1 MLKIAKFGGS
11 SLANA
16 SQFRKVRDIVLADEA
31 RRLIVV
37 SAPGKRFSGDH
48 KITDLLYLAHAHAK
62 YGVSGESVFQM
73 IRERY
78 AEISG
83 ELELSIDVDAELDA
97 IQARVRSNM
106 LPDELV
112 SRGEYLCAKLMA
124 DFLGFDFLDARD
136 WLRFNYDGSVDM
148 EASGAALRT
157 FFADHSRVV
166 TPGFYGAMP
175 DGKLRLMARGGSD
188 ITGSLAAAL
197 LDADMYENWTDVP
210 GILMADPRV
219 VENPQPIERITYA
232 ELRELSYMGAEVLNE
247 ESIFPV
253 HEKDIPLN
261 IRSTNDP
268 AAPGTI
274 ISNRFAND
282 ADPRLITGIT
292 GRKDYSI
299 ISIHKSR
306 LSREHGVLR
315 RIVEIFDKHE
325 ISIEHLPS
333 GIDTVSLVVSTE
345 AIEPELY
352 QIMDEIEKKLQP
364 DSTQVTDG
372 VALIAA
378 VGRMMASRPG
388 TSGKIFGALGQ
399 HGVNVR
405 MITQGPDEINIIFGV
420 DNKDFEKTIRILYD
434 SFVRLDVKE

>member
-1 MLKIAKFGGS
+1 MLKIAKFGGT

-16 SQFRKVRDIVLADEA
+16 SQFQKVRDIVRADEA
-31 RRLIVV
+31 RQVVVV

-48 KITDLLYLAHAHAK
+48 KVTDLLYLAHAHAK
-62 YGVSGESVFQM
+62 YGVSADSVFQM

-83 ELELSIDVDAELDA
+83 ELGLGVDVNDELDR
-97 IQARVRSNM
+97 IQVGVRSNM

-124 DFLGFDFLDARD
+124 KYLGYEFLDARD
-136 WLRFNYDGSVDM
+136 WLQFRYDSSIDM
-148 EASGAALRT
+148 EASGEALRA
-157 FFADHSRVV
+157 FFKDHPRIV
-166 TPGFYGAMP
+166 TPGFYGVMP
-175 DGKLRLMARGGSD
+175 DGKIRLMSRGGSD

-219 VENPQPIERITYA
+219 VDNPQPIGRITYA
-232 ELRELSYMGAEVLNE
+232 ELREMSYMGAEVLNE

-261 IRSTNDP
+261 IRCTNDP

-282 ADPRLITGIT
+282 VDPRLITGIT

-315 RIVEIFDKHE
+315 RILEIFDKHE

-345 AIEPELY
+345 AVEPALY

-364 DSTQVTDG
+364 DSTQVTEG

-378 VGRMMASRPG
+378 VGRMMAYRPG

-399 HGVNVR
+399 NGINVR

-420 DNKDFEKTIRILYD
+420 DNKDFEKSIRILYN
-434 SFVRLDVKE
+434 SFVRLDVKA